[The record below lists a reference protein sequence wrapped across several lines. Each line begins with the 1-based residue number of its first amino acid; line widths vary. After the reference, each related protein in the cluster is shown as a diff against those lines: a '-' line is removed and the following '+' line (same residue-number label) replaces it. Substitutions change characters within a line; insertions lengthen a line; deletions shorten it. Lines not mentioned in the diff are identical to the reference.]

1 MTTDDEWFL
10 IREEPY
16 KWIENLTAK
25 NIMDKDYLNE
35 LASNKVGSKLQVLLR
50 EDMEKYVNWG
60 ISSDT
65 VEDMIRSH
73 KRQVRVWSYIYQ
85 LIEQDNK

>member
-1 MTTDDEWFL
+1 MTKEL
-10 IREEPY
+10 
-16 KWIENLTAK
+16 
-25 NIMDKDYLNE
+25 LNE
-35 LASNKVGSKLQVLLR
+35 LASNKIGSKLQVLLR

-65 VEDMIRSH
+65 VRDMIESH
-73 KRQVRVWSYIYQ
+73 KREVKVWSYIYQ

>member
-1 MTTDDEWFL
+1 
-10 IREEPY
+10 
-16 KWIENLTAK
+16 
-25 NIMDKDYLNE
+25 MDRKELNE
-35 LASNKVGSKLQVLLR
+35 LASNKIGSKLQVLLR

-65 VEDMIRSH
+65 VKDMIESH
-73 KRQVRVWSYIYQ
+73 KRETQVWSYIYQ

>member
-1 MTTDDEWFL
+1 MIIDEWFL

-16 KWIENLTAK
+16 KWIKNLTAK

-35 LASNKVGSKLQVLLR
+35 LASNKVGAKLQVLLR
-50 EDMEKYVNWG
+50 EDMDKYVNWG
-60 ISSDT
+60 IGSDT
-65 VEDMIRSH
+65 VKDMIESH
-73 KRQVRVWSYIYQ
+73 KREVKVWSYIYQ

>member
-1 MTTDDEWFL
+1 MTK
-10 IREEPY
+10 EE
-16 KWIENLTAK
+16 
-25 NIMDKDYLNE
+25 LNE
-35 LASNKVGSKLQVLLR
+35 LASNKIGSKLQVLLR

-65 VEDMIRSH
+65 VKDMIESH
-73 KRQVRVWSYIYQ
+73 KREVKVWSYIYQ

>member
-1 MTTDDEWFL
+1 
-10 IREEPY
+10 
-16 KWIENLTAK
+16 
-25 NIMDKDYLNE
+25 MDRKELNE
-35 LASNKVGSKLQVLLR
+35 LASNKIGSKLQVLLR

-65 VEDMIRSH
+65 VKDMIKSH
-73 KRQVRVWSYIYQ
+73 KREVKIWSYIFQ

>member
-1 MTTDDEWFL
+1 MT
-10 IREEPY
+10 REE
-16 KWIENLTAK
+16 
-25 NIMDKDYLNE
+25 LNE
-35 LASNKVGSKLQVLLR
+35 LASNKIGSKLEVLLR

-65 VEDMIRSH
+65 VKDMVESH
-73 KRQVRVWSYIYQ
+73 KREVKVWSYIFQ

>member
-1 MTTDDEWFL
+1 
-10 IREEPY
+10 
-16 KWIENLTAK
+16 
-25 NIMDKDYLNE
+25 MDRKELNE
-35 LASNKVGSKLQVLLR
+35 LASNKIGSKLQVLLR

-65 VEDMIRSH
+65 VKDMIESH
-73 KRQVRVWSYIYQ
+73 KREVKVWSYIYQ

>member
-1 MTTDDEWFL
+1 MTKEL
-10 IREEPY
+10 
-16 KWIENLTAK
+16 
-25 NIMDKDYLNE
+25 LNE

-50 EDMEKYVNWG
+50 EDMDKYVNWG

-65 VEDMIRSH
+65 VKDMIESH
-73 KRQVRVWSYIYQ
+73 KLDVKVWIYIFQ

>member
-1 MTTDDEWFL
+1 MTK
-10 IREEPY
+10 EE
-16 KWIENLTAK
+16 
-25 NIMDKDYLNE
+25 LNE
-35 LASNKVGSKLQVLLR
+35 LASNKVGAKLQVLLR

-73 KRQVRVWSYIYQ
+73 KRQVKVWSYIYQ

>member
-1 MTTDDEWFL
+1 MTRQE
-10 IREEPY
+10 
-16 KWIENLTAK
+16 
-25 NIMDKDYLNE
+25 LNE
-35 LASNKVGSKLQVLLR
+35 AASNKIGSKLQVLLR

-65 VEDMIRSH
+65 VKDMIESH
-73 KRQVRVWSYIYQ
+73 KREVKIWSYIFQ

>member
-1 MTTDDEWFL
+1 MK
-10 IREEPY
+10 REE
-16 KWIENLTAK
+16 
-25 NIMDKDYLNE
+25 LNE
-35 LASNKVGSKLQVLLR
+35 LASNKIGSKLQVLLR

-65 VEDMIRSH
+65 VKDMIESH
-73 KRQVRVWSYIYQ
+73 KREVKVWSYIFQ